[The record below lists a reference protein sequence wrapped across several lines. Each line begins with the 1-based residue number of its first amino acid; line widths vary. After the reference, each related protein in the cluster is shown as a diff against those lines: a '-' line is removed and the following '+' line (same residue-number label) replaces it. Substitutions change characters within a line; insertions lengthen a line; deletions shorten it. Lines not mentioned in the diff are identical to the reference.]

1 MLTREEEEMCMQH
14 MNSIRACLA
23 GSGYGAFR
31 EPATIDHLISLVATP
46 KTGVVSV
53 AYVGTA
59 TYDLAEGQAEQ
70 TSLLLQRGCT
80 VRPIQVAD
88 PAVKSVNDDDRHF
101 IKATADIV
109 LVSGGNTL
117 YAVRRWEETGLA
129 QLLKDA
135 AARQV
140 VLAGGSAGAICWFT
154 SGHSDSADPATYLQ
168 ASLKMATLKAGLVP
182 QDQITKMEAELA
194 ELSTS
199 WSYIRVHG
207 LNILAGLLCPHFDVT
222 QGNGVRREEDFTEM
236 LKRHPTERGIG
247 LDHWAL
253 LILKGDGA
261 YESVA
266 LPGKSRVPTSGDASS
281 TAAVPGVF
289 ILDVVDGAVQRRRM
303 PTTGLLSD
311 LLRVPTGPVV
321 SDPFERFHAMENP
334 TASSGSL

>member
-1 MLTREEEEMCMQH
+1 MRAQCLT
-14 MNSIRACLA
+14 SIRACLA
-23 GSGYGAFR
+23 GSGYGAFG
-31 EPATIDHLISLVATP
+31 EPAAIDHLISLVAAP

-59 TYDLAEGQAEQ
+59 TYDLPEGQIKQ
-70 TSLLLQRGCT
+70 TSLLVQRGCK
-80 VRPIQVAD
+80 VRAIPVAD
-88 PAVKSVNDDDRHF
+88 PSVKVVGEGDIHF
-101 IKATADIV
+101 IETEADIV

-168 ASLKMATLKAGLVP
+168 PSLKRAALKAGLIP
-182 QDQITKMEAELA
+182 HDQITKTEAELT

-199 WSYIRVHG
+199 WSFIRTHG
-207 LNILAGLLCPHFDVT
+207 LDILPGLLCPHFDVT
-222 QGNGVRREEDFTEM
+222 QGNGVRREEDFTKM

-247 LDHWAL
+247 VDHWAL
-253 LILKGDGA
+253 LILKGDGT

-266 LPGKSRVPTSGDASS
+266 LPGKTRVATPGDTSPTA
-281 TAAVPGVF
+281 TVPGIF
-289 ILDVVDGAVQRRRM
+289 IVDVVDGAVQRRRV
-303 PTTGLLSD
+303 PTSGHLSQ
-311 LLRVPTGPVV
+311 LLREPTGPVV
-321 SDPFERFHAMENP
+321 PDPFERFHAMENP
-334 TASSGSL
+334 TPSSGSLMRR

>member
-1 MLTREEEEMCMQH
+1 MRSS

-23 GSGYGAFR
+23 GSGRDAFS
-31 EPATIDHLISLVATP
+31 EPATIDHLLSLVATP

-59 TYDLAEGQAEQ
+59 TYDLSEAQAEQ
-70 TSLLLQRGCT
+70 TSLLLQRGWT

-88 PAVKSVNDDDRHF
+88 PAVKTVNDGDVHF
-101 IKATADIV
+101 IETAADIV

-129 QLLKDA
+129 QLLKEA

-168 ASLKMATLKAGLVP
+168 PSLKRAALKAGLVP
-182 QDQITKMEAELA
+182 QDHIAKTEAELA
-194 ELSTS
+194 DVSTS

-207 LNILAGLLCPHFDVT
+207 LNILPGMMCPHLDVT
-222 QGNGVRREEDFTEM
+222 QGNGVRREEDFTKM

-247 LDHWAL
+247 VDHWAL
-253 LILKGDGA
+253 LVLKGDGT
-261 YESVA
+261 YETAMV
-266 LPGKSRVPTSGDASS
+266 PGKTRVATPGTTSPTA
-281 TAAVPGVF
+281 TVPGVF
-289 ILDVVDGAVQRRRM
+289 IFDVVDGVVHRRCM
-303 PTTGLLSD
+303 PKTGHLSD
-311 LLRVPTGPVV
+311 LLREPMGPVV
-321 SDPFERFHAMENP
+321 LDPFERFHAMENP
-334 TASSGSL
+334 TSSSGALIKR